1 MSKAR
6 DLADFVSDGSP
17 LSDGTISVSEVSGA
31 APTASPNFTG
41 DATFDTDTLAVDSTN
56 NRVGI
61 GTTSP
66 SVPLEVSA
74 GTGDAGVKVT
84 STTANALVTFA
95 DSTTTATTGLGAAG
109 NEFKVIVNSNEQLRI
124 DSSGNVGIG
133 TPFPS
138 SLLDVDKSQNSETNI
153 EVSNTNTGADA
164 QVRTKY
170 TTDGGLFTVGKTSD
184 AHAFGGDA
192 YLYNVDNTNIRFA
205 TNDTERFRIGSSGEL
220 GIGGATY
227 GTAGQVL
234 TSGGSGAAPTWAD
247 AASGADKVNLA
258 ITETVAAGDAM
269 QLNSDGSIDKV
280 LATTSATTEDPNLAE
295 TTRTSQPYKVPTK
308 KSIVFVPNDPTR
320 FVVAYQDND
329 NSNYPTLVAG
339 SIASGG
345 GVTLGSAVVLE
356 TQATA
361 YDSMACI
368 IDPADN
374 QTIIVV
380 YYSSGGVVNRM
391 TYATLSASGTTITA
405 SGNFTNPH
413 TEGPSGGR
421 IEDAELRVITGTSPT
436 RFLLTMRGAYT
447 TFGSDRIIG
456 RTFTLD
462 TTGPTWSLGTLA
474 DLSGGN
480 SSGTG
485 CATAINPSDPD
496 HCILSRY
503 NTSNNRLELVY
514 VDISAS
520 GNLTDQG
527 QLVISRVGGGVA
539 IPYSGSFGVIYDSNS
554 GHYVTVW
561 RDQNTNNLE
570 GAGCSLSGTTLTQIA
585 NGNTV
590 NAAGNI
596 SHFGMKADENYNSGK
611 FVICYPNSVNRPRTA
626 ICTYNGST
634 GAVGFDINDTYDA
647 SNTYTVNFFD
657 VAVSNNGSGI
667 YVSTYTQGT
676 GSGSFNVG
684 RLGVDV
690 TTSNL
695 DTGKMH
701 GIAQEAG
708 VNGDS
713 IDVLFGG
720 IDETQTGM
728 TPGSKYYIQEDGTVG
743 TSTANAKK
751 IGRAITSTKLLVDS
765 VQ

>member
-1 MSKAR
+1 MAIK
-6 DLADFVSDGSP
+6 VG
-17 LSDGTISVSEVSGA
+17 GTTVVDDSRQLTNIASV
-31 APTASPNFTG
+31 
-41 DATFDTDTLAVDSTN
+41 DATTVA
-56 NRVGI
+56 
-61 GTTSP
+61 
-66 SVPLEVSA
+66 A
-74 GTGDAGVKVT
+74 
-84 STTANALVTFA
+84 
-95 DSTTTATTGLGAAG
+95 LGAAG
-109 NEFKVIVNSNEQLRI
+109 
-124 DSSGNVGIG
+124 VG
-133 TPFPS
+133 
-138 SLLDVDKSQNSETNI
+138 
-153 EVSNTNTGADA
+153 
-164 QVRTKY
+164 
-170 TTDGGLFTVGKTSD
+170 
-184 AHAFGGDA
+184 
-192 YLYNVDNTNIRFA
+192 
-205 TNDTERFRIGSSGEL
+205 
-220 GIGGATY
+220 
-227 GTAGQVL
+227 
-234 TSGGSGAAPTWAD
+234 
-247 AASGADKVNLA
+247 GADKVSLA
-258 ITETVAAGDAM
+258 ITETITAGDVM

-295 TTRTSQPYKVPTK
+295 TIKTSQPYKVPVK
-308 KSIVFVPNDPTR
+308 KSVVFVPNDPTR

-329 NSNYPTLVAG
+329 NSNYPTLIAG

-361 YDSMACI
+361 YDGIACI

-380 YYSSGGVVNRM
+380 YYNSTGTVNRM

-421 IEDAELRVITGTSPT
+421 IEDAELRVIPGTSPT

-447 TFGSDRIIG
+447 TYGSDRLIG

-480 SSGTG
+480 TSGTG

-503 NTSNNRLELVY
+503 NTFNNRLELVY

-539 IPYSGSFGVIYDSNS
+539 IPYGGSFGVIYDSNS

-611 FVICYPNSVNRPRTA
+611 FVMCYPNSVNNPRTA

-634 GAVGFDINDTYDA
+634 GAVGFDINDTYTA
-647 SNTYTVNFFD
+647 SNTYTFNFFD

-667 YVSTYTQGT
+667 YVSTYTQGV
-676 GSGSFNVG
+676 GNGSFNVG
-684 RLGVDV
+684 RLGVNV

-708 VNGDS
+708 VNGNS

-728 TPGSKYYIQEDGTVG
+728 TPGSKYYIQENGTVG

-751 IGRAITSTKLLVDS
+751 IGRAITSTKLLIDS